1 MLNRLWD
8 PADVHWAES
17 NIFTRK
23 IILGERARHPEE
35 VMTQQDESAHLQ
47 NSSSATATHSTP
59 APDLYMPK
67 SHFTLTISDSVCVCY
82 NKQDSCGYVPRIH
95 VARAQLGSWE
105 VEQAGH
111 GRGPVGILVLVRQ
124 CRH

>member
-47 NSSSATATHSTP
+47 NSSSATAMHSTP

-67 SHFTLTISDSVCVCY
+67 SHFTLTISDSVCVCVIT
-82 NKQDSCGYVPRIH
+82 NRIH
-95 VARAQLGSWE
+95 VAMCPEFMWLGLSWDP
-105 VEQAGH
+105 GKWS
-111 GRGPVGILVLVRQ
+111 RQ
-124 CRH
+124 DMD